1 MIAEGQIMELG
12 AQAKKFRD
20 RARKAVRAET
30 HSAAMNRPLRRGTI
44 LYESFSGN
52 GMLCN
57 PEALFHRLLELPEFA
72 VLTHIWVLADLD
84 SQTTVVNRYSHHGNV
99 KFVEYQ
105 STAYYSAL
113 ASSEYLVNN
122 ATFPWQ
128 FVKRAGQKYIN
139 TWHGT
144 PLKTMGYDVE
154 GGGPDTRNIVRN
166 FLQADYL
173 VAANEAMADMY
184 LRAYKMGNIYR
195 GTMITGGYPRVDRQE
210 PDEVSRERAR
220 ADLAESGVT
229 LDGRRIILLA
239 PTWKG
244 ASFYS
249 PANDAEQLL
258 QQARELESRI
268 DATRFRVLLKVHQ
281 LVYQAARDVPGIANY
296 LVPNGIPT
304 NVLLGLAHVLVTD
317 YSSIYV
323 DFLATGRPIFFYTP
337 DADRY
342 SQDRGTYSPPE
353 GLPGPTADT
362 IAHLAEVME
371 STRALTDEPVLSAAY
386 AEARKRYCA
395 DEDGKATDRLIDVVF
410 RGHTEHPGV
419 KTEHGDERESI
430 LIYLGGMASNGI
442 TTSVLNLLDN
452 IDHSRFDVTAFY
464 SYSRQADK
472 KANAAAINP
481 NVRLLPRQGGH
492 TTGFLGRRKYRG
504 MLVTGLPAG
513 DDYRSAPDAVW
524 DREWNRCFGD
534 AEFDYIVDFSGY
546 GPFWDF
552 ILLRGRARQHTIWL
566 HNDLKAD
573 AEREVDGTK
582 TLKQNLSG
590 VFSTYK
596 DFDRLVSVSP
606 ELNLVNREHLAD
618 LARPEKF
625 IAAVNTCNA
634 AKVERMGRLDPSDYS
649 PSADE
654 PVSISAENLHDALRE
669 LSKTYDPQDIGRL
682 AKRQETLREFFPED
696 GSHAATFVTVGR
708 LSPEKNHARM
718 IRAFS
723 HVHAERPD
731 TRLMIIGS
739 GPLRS
744 ELESLAESIGL
755 GRAVVFTGQQRNP
768 YMLMQ
773 EADCFVMSSDYE
785 GQPMVILEAKILGL
799 PIVSTAF
806 GSVQSALPDGTGRI
820 TGLSD
825 VELAAGMMAYL
836 DGDVPVAE
844 FDAEA
849 YNRRAVEEFY
859 VAIGAQPDYPG
870 SRAALS
876 GTRIYNRWAD
886 EDPSRSVAGRV

>member
-1 MIAEGQIMELG
+1 MEL
-12 AQAKKFRD
+12 ASQTRKFAE
-20 RARKAVRAET
+20 RARKAVRAEI
-30 HSAAMNRPLRRGTI
+30 HSAAMTQPLRRGTV

-72 VLTHIWVLADLD
+72 SMTHIWVLADLE
-84 SQTTVVNRYSHHGNV
+84 SHSMVISRYRRLGNV

-105 STAYYSAL
+105 SAAYFAAL

-195 GTMITGGYPRVDRQE
+195 GTLITAGYPRIDRQR
-210 PDEVSRERAR
+210 PDDASREQAR
-220 ADLAESGVT
+220 TDLAASGVT
-229 LDGRRIILLA
+229 LDDRRIILIA

-258 QQARELESRI
+258 QQVRELESRI
-268 DATRFRVLLKVHQ
+268 DTTQFRVLLKVHQ
-281 LVYQAARDVPGIANY
+281 VVYRAARDLPGITEY
-296 LVPNGIPT
+296 LVPNGVPT
-304 NVLLGLAHVLVTD
+304 NVMLGLTDILVTD

-323 DFLATGRPIFFYTP
+323 DFLATGRPVFFFAP
-337 DADRY
+337 DAVDYER
-342 SQDRGTYSPPE
+342 DRGSYTPPE
-353 GLPGPTADT
+353 GLPGPSAET
-362 IAHLAEVME
+362 IARLVENME
-371 STRALTDEPVLSAAY
+371 ATGAFTDWPVLSQAY
-386 AEARKRYCA
+386 ETARIRYCG
-395 DEDGKATDRLIDVVF
+395 DEDGAATDRLIDVAF
-410 RGHTEHPGV
+410 RGNTDSTGV
-419 KTEHGDERESI
+419 RTDHRDGRESI

-452 IDHSRFDVTAFY
+452 IDYDRFDVTAFY

-472 KANAAAINP
+472 KTNAAAINP

-492 TTGFLGRRKYRG
+492 TTGLLGRRKCRG
-504 MLVTGLPAG
+504 MLATGLG
-513 DDYRSAPDAVW
+513 DGDYRGTPDTVW
-524 DREWNRCFGD
+524 DREWRRCFGD

-552 ILLRGRARQHTIWL
+552 ILLRGRAKQHTIWL
-566 HNDLKAD
+566 HNDLAAD
-573 AEREVDGTK
+573 AEREVGGAK
-582 TLKQNLSG
+582 SLKKHLTG

-606 ELNLVNREHLAD
+606 ELNLVNRKHLAA
-618 LARPEKF
+618 LAEPEKF
-625 IAAVNTCNA
+625 TAAVNTCNA
-634 AKVERMGRLDPSDYS
+634 AKVLRMGRLDATDYA
-649 PSADE
+649 PSAVD
-654 PVSISAENLHDALRE
+654 PVSITAPNLHDALLE
-669 LSKTYDPQDIGRL
+669 LSRTYDPQDIGRL
-682 AKRQETLREFFPED
+682 AQRQATLRQFFP
-696 GSHAATFVTVGR
+696 SASAHATTFVTVGR

-718 IRAFS
+718 IRAFA

-739 GPLRS
+739 GPLRRD
-744 ELESLAESIGL
+744 LGSLAESSGIGH
-755 GRAVVFTGQQRNP
+755 AVVFTGQQRNP
-768 YMLMQ
+768 YMLMK

-799 PIVSTAF
+799 PVVSTAF
-806 GSVQSALPDGTGRI
+806 GSVHSALPEGTGHI
-820 TGLSD
+820 TGFSD
-825 VELAAGMMAYL
+825 EELAAGMIAYL
-836 DGDVPVAE
+836 DGRVPAAA

-849 YNRRAVEEFY
+849 YNRLAIEEFY
-859 VAIGAQPDYPG
+859 AAIGAQPEHHESLTSRPG
-870 SRAALS
+870 SR
-876 GTRIYNRWAD
+876 IYHRWAD
-886 EDPSRSVAGRV
+886 DSATTAGRA